1 MYGFCLYT
9 VKDVLYKTRITLNFI
24 QLLSAGDH
32 LSEVNLPIASF
43 SPLYEQIKAMILASL
58 QASEWLPGEA
68 IPSEMELASRY
79 AVSQGTVRKAIDELA
94 AQNLLVRRQ
103 GKGTFVATHQED
115 DWQYRFLRLAP
126 DSGEKFHLTNQFLV
140 CQKTKA
146 SAYVANLLKLKA
158 GDPVIYIDRI
168 QSFAGQPIVFE
179 EIWLPGTRFKD
190 LDLETLNEWHGP
202 VYALYESHYATH
214 MVRAEEKIKAI
225 AADDV
230 LARHL
235 QLPVGAPLLS
245 VERVAFTYGNKP
257 VEIRHAR
264 YDTSEQHYENK
275 LN

>member
-1 MYGFCLYT
+1 MNLS
-9 VKDVLYKTRITLNFI
+9 DV
-24 QLLSAGDH
+24 S
-32 LSEVNLPIASF
+32 VPIASF

-58 QASEWLPGEA
+58 QAAEWLPGAA
-68 IPSEMELASRY
+68 IPSEMELAARY

-126 DSGEKFHLTNQFLV
+126 DSGEKLHLTNQFLA
-140 CQKTKA
+140 CEKTKA
-146 SAYVANLLKLKA
+146 TAHVAQLLKLKVA
-158 GDPVIYIDRI
+158 DPVIQIDRI
-168 QSFAGQPIVFE
+168 QSFAGKPIVFE
-179 EIWLPGTRFKD
+179 EIFLPGTRFKG
-190 LDLETLNEWHGP
+190 LDIEALNTWHGP
-202 VYALYESHYATH
+202 MYAFYESQYATH
-214 MVRAEEKIKAI
+214 MVRAEEKIKAV
-225 AADDV
+225 AADEA
-230 LARHL
+230 LAKNLHL
-235 QLPVGAPLLS
+235 KEGAPLLS

>member
-1 MYGFCLYT
+1 MS
-9 VKDVLYKTRITLNFI
+9 DVTLP
-24 QLLSAGDH
+24 
-32 LSEVNLPIASF
+32 VASF

-68 IPSEMELASRY
+68 IPSEMELAARY

-126 DSGEKFHLTNQFLV
+126 DSGEKFHLTNQFLT
-140 CQKTKA
+140 CETTKA
-146 SAYVANLLKLKA
+146 TAYVAELLKLKA
-158 GDPVIYIDRI
+158 GDPIIHIDRI
-168 QSFAGQPIVFE
+168 QSFAGKPIVFE
-179 EIWLPGTRFKD
+179 EIFLPGARFKG
-190 LDLETLNEWHGP
+190 LDLEALNDWHGP
-202 VYALYESHYATH
+202 MYAFYEGQYATH
-214 MVRAEEKIKAI
+214 MVRAEEKIKAV
-225 AADDV
+225 AADEA
-230 LARHL
+230 LAKHL
-235 QLPVGAPLLS
+235 HLKEGAPLLS

>member
-1 MYGFCLYT
+1 
-9 VKDVLYKTRITLNFI
+9 VN
-24 QLLSAGDH
+24 
-32 LSEVNLPIASF
+32 LSEVNLPVASF

-68 IPSEMELASRY
+68 IPSEMELAARY

-94 AQNLLVRRQ
+94 AQSLLVRRQ

-126 DSGEKFHLTNQFLV
+126 DSGEKFHLTSRFLV
-140 CQKTKA
+140 CQTTKA
-146 SAYVANLLKLKA
+146 TAYIANLLKLKA
-158 GDPVIYIDRI
+158 GDPVIYIDRV

-179 EIWLPGTRFKD
+179 EIWLPGARFKG
-190 LDLETLNEWHGP
+190 LDLEALNEWHAP
-202 VYALYESHYATH
+202 VYALYESQYATH

-225 AADDV
+225 AADEL
-230 LARHL
+230 LANHL
-235 QLPVGAPLLS
+235 KLPVGAPLLS
-245 VERVAFTYGNKP
+245 VERIAFTYGNKP